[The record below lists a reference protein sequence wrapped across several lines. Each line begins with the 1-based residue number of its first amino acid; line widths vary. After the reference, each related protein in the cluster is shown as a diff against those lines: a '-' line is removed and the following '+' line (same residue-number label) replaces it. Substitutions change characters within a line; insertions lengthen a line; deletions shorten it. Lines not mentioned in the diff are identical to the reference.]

1 MPLFTYPKPLH
12 HTLPMARLIIHGGAR
27 LSGTHRTPGN
37 KNAALPMLTAALL
50 TDEPVILEN
59 LPLIQ
64 DVRTTLE
71 QLGRLGVE
79 IDLDEAG
86 RTVRLRARDIRK
98 TRLDK
103 ALSSRVRSAI
113 LFAGPL
119 LARCGAATIC
129 QPGGDLIGR
138 RRVDTHI
145 SGLRALGAG
154 FSLRNGYAFRCRE
167 LVGTD
172 ILLDEEGATATENLV
187 MAAALARGET
197 TLYNAACEPHVQD
210 LCHMLNSMGA
220 SIGGIGTNR
229 LTISGVERLH
239 GATARIGPD
248 YIDAGSYLAAALV
261 TGGSLTVEGIR
272 ESDFAV
278 LAGPFRK
285 FGVKWALDDGRLI
298 LPGGQKLRTAYDFG
312 DAIPTVADGPWPAFP
327 SDLMSILIVLA
338 TQTRGTMLFFEKMFE
353 SRMYFVDHLIT
364 MGARIVQCDP
374 HRVVVTGPSALHGT
388 RVSSPDIRA
397 GIALLIAALAARG
410 ETVILNAE
418 SIDRGYESVEHR
430 FRELGARIER
440 REN

>member
-172 ILLDEEGATATENLV
+172 ILLDEQSVTATENLV
-187 MAAALARGET
+187 MDFDRITG
-197 TLYNAACEPHVQD
+197 
-210 LCHMLNSMGA
+210 
-220 SIGGIGTNR
+220 
-229 LTISGVERLH
+229 LTG
-239 GATARIGPD
+239 
-248 YIDAGSYLAAALV
+248 
-261 TGGSLTVEGIR
+261 
-272 ESDFAV
+272 
-278 LAGPFRK
+278 
-285 FGVKWALDDGRLI
+285 
-298 LPGGQKLRTAYDFG
+298 
-312 DAIPTVADGPWPAFP
+312 
-327 SDLMSILIVLA
+327 
-338 TQTRGTMLFFEKMFE
+338 FFWM
-353 SRMYFVDHLIT
+353 
-364 MGARIVQCDP
+364 
-374 HRVVVTGPSALHGT
+374 
-388 RVSSPDIRA
+388 
-397 GIALLIAALAARG
+397 AARG
-410 ETVILNAE
+410 RMKLRISRISRIGMVCLRLGGRV
-418 SIDRGYESVEHR
+418 RGASLEQVRDAPLS
-430 FRELGARIER
+430 RELCRELCRNPWTSRRSSLPPIPRHFARGQAPLPAAAVSEKAPTTRPIPA
-440 REN
+440 